1 MLIFTMKMKYR
12 FHRNAVKPRDFGK
25 SRFGKFNFTMIKW
38 RFVFENRKILKGFW
52 ICVFWNAD
60 FYNENEKSLWH
71 KCSKSQGSRKN
82 HFFEISI
89 LWGRTSIFLRQ
100 IVILPRKLER
110 AFSGMLIFTTNV
122 ERAIPQKYS
131 KSNVFGK
138 SFLKNINFTLKKNKV
153 FQTRFKENA
162 VKARVFAKIS
172 FLIKRK
178 VH

>member
-1 MLIFTMKMKYR
+1 M
-12 FHRNAVKPRDFGK
+12 
-25 SRFGKFNFTMIKW
+25 
-38 RFVFENRKILKGFW
+38 
-52 ICVFWNAD
+52 
-60 FYNENEKSLWH
+60 
-71 KCSKSQGSRKN
+71 
-82 HFFEISI
+82 
-89 LWGRTSIFLRQ
+89 RQ
-100 IVILPRKLER
+100 IVIFPRKLER

-138 SFLKNINFTLKKNKV
+138 SFLKNINFTLKKKNKV

-162 VKARVFAKIS
+162 IKSRVFAKIA